1 MESSLWAVFYGLA
14 SALTWGAGDFSG
26 GFATKRSSVIG
37 VIVASQIVGV
47 VMFTALALAM
57 GEVIPSWAILGW
69 AAVAGFAGAAGLVLL
84 YRSLAHSRMGI
95 AAPLS
100 AVLTAALPV
109 AVGVTRDG
117 ALTTRLAFGFALA
130 FVAVWLISR
139 GDAETR
145 ATWQELATPALAG
158 LLFAAFLIII
168 DYTSETAIFWPLA
181 SARLSSLFSL
191 SLLALLLRRGSR
203 PHRSQ
208 LPLIALV
215 GVLEGSGNAFYALAA
230 RSGRLDVAAVLASL
244 YPAVTVL
251 LAWFLLRERL
261 SGRQWLGVGTAL
273 LSIVL
278 IAT

>member
-1 MESSLWAVFYGLA
+1 METSLWAVFYGLA

-47 VMFTALALAM
+47 GMFVALALAI
-57 GEVIPSWAILGW
+57 GETIPPWSILGW
-69 AAVAGFAGAAGLVLL
+69 AALAGFAGAAGLVLL
-84 YRSLAHSRMGI
+84 YRSLARSRMGI

-100 AVLTAALPV
+100 AVLTAAVPV
-109 AVGVTRDG
+109 AVGVMRDG

-130 FVAVWLISR
+130 FMAVWLISR

-145 ATWQELATPALAG
+145 VQWRELATPALSG
-158 LLFAAFLIII
+158 LMFAMFLIII
-168 DYTSETAIFWPLA
+168 DYTSDTAIFWPLV
-181 SARLSSLFSL
+181 SARLSSLFAL
-191 SLLALLLRRGSR
+191 SAIGVFLRRGRR

-273 LSIVL
+273 VSIVL